1 MPKLRHPA
9 RERRPTR
16 PRLCMLQPFA
26 VLLMLM
32 ATPVVA
38 VGQDTPAPQES
49 AVPPAASPTPAAP
62 ARPQVVESAPP
73 PSGGSFLPAIGGGQ
87 LPRDL
92 SPWSMFMSA
101 DIVVKAVMA
110 GLVLASVVTWTVW
123 FAKNIELWAA
133 LRRLRAALALAGT
146 ARTLADARARLGSGR
161 GVMPALIEAA
171 GLELQLS
178 QDVADKTGLKERV
191 ATRLARLELAAS
203 REMNRGTGVLATIG
217 ATAPFVGLFGTVWGI
232 MNSFIG
238 ISKAQTTNL
247 AVVAHGIAEA
257 LLATAIGLVAAIPAV
272 VIYNQFS
279 RSIARYRALVGDAA
293 AEVLRLVS
301 RDLDRAGGQARFPQA
316 AE

>member
-1 MPKLRHPA
+1 MSIDMPKLRHPA

-101 DIVVKAVMA
+101 DIVVK
-110 GLVLASVVTWTVW
+110 
-123 FAKNIELWAA
+123 
-133 LRRLRAALALAGT
+133 
-146 ARTLADARARLGSGR
+146 
-161 GVMPALIEAA
+161 
-171 GLELQLS
+171 
-178 QDVADKTGLKERV
+178 
-191 ATRLARLELAAS
+191 
-203 REMNRGTGVLATIG
+203 
-217 ATAPFVGLFGTVWGI
+217 
-232 MNSFIG
+232 
-238 ISKAQTTNL
+238 
-247 AVVAHGIAEA
+247 
-257 LLATAIGLVAAIPAV
+257 
-272 VIYNQFS
+272 
-279 RSIARYRALVGDAA
+279 
-293 AEVLRLVS
+293 
-301 RDLDRAGGQARFPQA
+301 
-316 AE
+316 